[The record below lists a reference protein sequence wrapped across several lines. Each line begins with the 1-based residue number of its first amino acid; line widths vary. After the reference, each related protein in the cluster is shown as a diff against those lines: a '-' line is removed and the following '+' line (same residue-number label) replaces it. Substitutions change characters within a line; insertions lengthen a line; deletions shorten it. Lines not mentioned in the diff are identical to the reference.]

1 MIHHSSIAV
10 GISVLTMALV
20 SAPSAPSMPLT
31 EQVSPSSGIVI
42 LTSENIKEVLVS
54 SENKTL
60 VLNFWAPW
68 CPPCKAM
75 TPVLIKMAEENPE
88 VIFGRVDIQTQN
100 EMASEY
106 GIASIPITYIMRNQK
121 IIKKFSGFASE
132 EDLKIAINS
141 K

>member
-1 MIHHSSIAV
+1 M
-10 GISVLTMALV
+10 GISILAISCVGTAV
-20 SAPSAPSMPLT
+20 VQSSPPKA
-31 EQVSPSSGIVI
+31 QVSPSSGITAV
-42 LTSENIKEVLVS
+42 TSENIKEALAS

-75 TPVLIKMAEENPE
+75 TPVLKKMAAENPE

-100 EMASEY
+100 ELASEY
-106 GIASIPITYIMRNQK
+106 GIASIPVTYILRNQK
-121 IIKKFSGFASE
+121 IIKKFDGFAPE
-132 EDLKIAINS
+132 EDLKVAIFS

>member
-1 MIHHSSIAV
+1 MIHHPSIAV
-10 GISVLTMALV
+10 GMSILTMALGGATNAQ
-20 SAPSAPSMPLT
+20 SSPPTA
-31 EQVSPSSGIVI
+31 QVFPSSGITVV
-42 LTSENIKEVLVS
+42 TSENINDALVS

-75 TPVLIKMAEENPE
+75 TPVLKKMAEENPE

-100 EMASEY
+100 ELASEY
-106 GIASIPITYIMRNQK
+106 GIASIPVTYILRNQK
-121 IIKKFSGFASE
+121 IIKKFAGFVSE
-132 EDLKIAINS
+132 EDLKVAIFS

>member
-20 SAPSAPSMPLT
+20 SAPSAPSMPRT

-121 IIKKFSGFASE
+121 IIKKLSGFASE